1 MSDGLKISEMSMLN
15 DQLRL
20 QVTSHNLTN
29 VSTTGYKQQI
39 VKTESFGD
47 VLDVTKTQRHDEIM
61 RQQINA
67 QIPVVETVVDSS
79 SGAMKFTGDPLNVAL
94 NKDIYML
101 VETVHGNVYT
111 RHGELHIDGMG
122 RLVNSTGKVIVGGS
136 GEIRLTSD
144 KPVIDQQGRLFVD
157 DKQVGELKLVRL
169 VKGAEIIPIGD
180 SLYQTTSNVEIH
192 VDEEGMVRQGYL
204 EASNVNMTAEMI
216 KMMEITR
223 HFESTQ
229 QLIRGYDDMMDN
241 AINVIGDL

>member
-20 QVTSHNLTN
+20 QATSHNLTN
-29 VSTTGYKQQI
+29 VNTTGYKQQI

-47 VLDVTKTQRHDEIM
+47 VLNVIRTQKHDEIM
-61 RQQINA
+61 SQQINT

-94 NKDIYML
+94 NEDIYML

-122 RLVNSTGKVIVGGS
+122 RLVNSTGMVIAGSS

-157 DKQVGELKLVRL
+157 DKQVGELKLVRF
-169 VKGAEIIPIGD
+169 KEGAEIIPIGD
-180 SLYQTTSNVEIH
+180 SLYQTTSNVE
-192 VDEEGMVRQGYL
+192 VEVAEEGMVRQGYL

-216 KMMEITR
+216 KMMEVTR